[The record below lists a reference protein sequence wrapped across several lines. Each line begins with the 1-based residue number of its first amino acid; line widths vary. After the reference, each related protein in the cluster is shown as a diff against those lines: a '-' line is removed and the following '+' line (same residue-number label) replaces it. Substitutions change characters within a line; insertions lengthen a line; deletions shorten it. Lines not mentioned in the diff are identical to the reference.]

1 MKKSLIISTAAFSA
15 AVVIGSFVTLIVLN
29 VQNMKKLSSLEASL
43 NQALETSNQNMMK
56 ELSAQQTM
64 LKEISENVYNQTAFV
79 SRMIGEA
86 LPVIVPEDFATKL
99 AKLEAETSSAFAGKT
114 YEDPQNLTSE
124 YLNYIRTTPPWIQ
137 ETQNENLFDLRNQL
151 DYLAIMY
158 EYSQTQDVDAAV
170 TALEDLIYTAQ
181 DFSKIDTIISKYNQL
196 IEIQNAE
203 YEARKNEAVQTA
215 EKNLKDFNKEFGTKP
230 ELSVLEDSLVELS
243 SYSSDE
249 KAAELAQELSQTI
262 QDNTVSEYSK
272 KISGYNEWAIN
283 LIESVNKDNIVM
295 ESSLPQKNILG
306 MGGPSEYQKMSAGFF
321 RQNLIDKLETID
333 TSLLFTP
340 TNFLYQQL
348 YQKIWNTLDQTQQ
361 FNVSKAILNTR
372 KKGLD
377 NYDR

>member
-1 MKKSLIISTAAFSA
+1 MKKSLIISTVTFSA
-15 AVVIGSFVTLIVLN
+15 AIVLSGFSSLTILN
-29 VQNMKKLSSLEASL
+29 IQNMKKIASLESSL
-43 NQALETSNQNMMK
+43 NQTLETSNK
-56 ELSAQQTM
+56 KLLTELAAQQTM
-64 LKEISENVYNQTAFV
+64 LKEISVNVYNQTAFV

-86 LPVIVPEDFATKL
+86 LPVIVPEEFSSKLSRLESEAAT
-99 AKLEAETSSAFAGKT
+99 AFSNQL
-114 YEDPQNLTSE
+114 YENPQPLTE
-124 YLNYIRTTPPWIQ
+124 KYLNYIRTTPPWIQ
-137 ETQNENLFDLRNQL
+137 EAQNENLFDLRNQL

-158 EYSQTQDVDAAV
+158 EYSQTNDVDTAV
-170 TALEDLIYTAQ
+170 TSLEDLIYTAQ

-215 EKNLKDFNKEFGTKP
+215 ERNLKDFNKEFGTKP

-283 LIESVNKDNIVM
+283 LIENVNKDNIVM

>member
-15 AVVIGSFVTLIVLN
+15 AVVIGGFASLAVLN
-29 VQNMKKLSSLEASL
+29 VRNMKKLSSLEASL
-43 NQALETSNQNMMK
+43 KQALETSNQNMMK
-56 ELSAQQTM
+56 ELAAQQTT
-64 LKEISENVYNQTAFV
+64 LKAISDNVYNQTAFV
-79 SRMIGEA
+79 SRMIEDA
-86 LPVIVPEDFATKL
+86 LPVIVPEEFSSKLSGLESEAAT
-99 AKLEAETSSAFAGKT
+99 AFSNQL
-114 YEDPQNLTSE
+114 YENPQPLTE
-124 YLNYIRTTPPWIQ
+124 KYLTYIRTTPPWIQ
-137 ETQNENLFDLRNQL
+137 EAQNENLFDLRNQL

-158 EYSQTQDVDAAV
+158 EYSQTNDVDTAV
-170 TALEDLIYTAQ
+170 TSLEELILTAQ

-203 YEARKNEAVQTA
+203 YEAKKNKAVQTA

-321 RQNLIDKLETID
+321 RQNLIEKLESID

>member
-15 AVVIGSFVTLIVLN
+15 AVVIGGFASLAVLN
-29 VQNMKKLSSLEASL
+29 VRNMKKLSSLEASL
-43 NQALETSNQNMMK
+43 KQALETSNQNMMK
-56 ELSAQQTM
+56 ELAAQQTT
-64 LKEISENVYNQTAFV
+64 LKAISDNVYNQTAFV
-79 SRMIGEA
+79 SRMIEDA
-86 LPVIVPEDFATKL
+86 LPVIVPEEFSSKLSGLESEAAT
-99 AKLEAETSSAFAGKT
+99 AFSNQL
-114 YEDPQNLTSE
+114 YENPQPLTE
-124 YLNYIRTTPPWIQ
+124 KYLTYIRTTPPWIQ
-137 ETQNENLFDLRNQL
+137 EAQNENLFDLRNQL

-158 EYSQTQDVDAAV
+158 VYSQTNDVDTAV
-170 TALEDLIYTAQ
+170 TSLEELILTAQ

-203 YEARKNEAVQTA
+203 YEAKKNKAVQTA

-321 RQNLIDKLETID
+321 RQNLIEKLESID